1 MTDPHEVFPEGA
13 HAAARLAAIVESSED
28 AIVSKDS
35 DGTVLT
41 WNAGAER
48 IYGYSAAEIIGK
60 PMSLLL
66 PADRQ
71 DEEADILDQLR
82 RGERVNHFETTRV
95 RKDGRII
102 HVSLTIS
109 PVRDESGSILGASHI
124 ARDITERKQFEE
136 QLRQTQRLESL
147 GVLAGG
153 IAHDFNNLLT
163 GVLGNASIAS
173 EILSPGSAAQPLLRD
188 ITKATQRL
196 SDLTRQLLAYSGKGT
211 LAFAPVNIS
220 ELVREISALIQA
232 SIPKSVHVRLQL
244 DDQVPLVNADPSQ
257 LQQIVMNLII
267 NGAEA
272 VPGGELGTVTV
283 STSVQQVDEQY
294 IRTVFSPGQVHPGR
308 FVCLEVHD
316 SGKGMDAGTVS
327 RIFDPFF
334 RTKAQ
339 GRGLGLAA
347 VLGIAQSHNGAIKV
361 YSQPGKGTTFKVLLP
376 AMAEEATRPSSARVG
391 LRGTGL
397 VLVIDDEEIVRN
409 VAKTA
414 LELYGYNVLI
424 AEDGQQGIELYE
436 RMADEIRVV
445 VLDLMMPRM
454 NGEETYRRL
463 RLIRPDVKVILSS
476 GYNDIEAL
484 SKFSGKDLAGF
495 LKKPFTAAQ
504 LGEVIKQA
512 FGEQSGASR

>member
-1 MTDPHEVFPEGA
+1 
-13 HAAARLAAIVESSED
+13 
-28 AIVSKDS
+28 
-35 DGTVLT
+35 
-41 WNAGAER
+41 
-48 IYGYSAAEIIGK
+48 
-60 PMSLLL
+60 
-66 PADRQ
+66 
-71 DEEADILDQLR
+71 
-82 RGERVNHFETTRV
+82 
-95 RKDGRII
+95 
-102 HVSLTIS
+102 
-109 PVRDESGSILGASHI
+109 
-124 ARDITERKQFEE
+124 
-136 QLRQTQRLESL
+136 
-147 GVLAGG
+147 
-153 IAHDFNNLLT
+153 
-163 GVLGNASIAS
+163 
-173 EILSPGSAAQPLLRD
+173 
-188 ITKATQRL
+188 
-196 SDLTRQLLAYSGKGT
+196 
-211 LAFAPVNIS
+211 
-220 ELVREISALIQA
+220 
-232 SIPKSVHVRLQL
+232 VRLQL
-244 DDQVPLVNADPSQ
+244 DDQVPLVKADPSQ
-257 LQQIVMNLII
+257 LQQIIMNLII

-272 VPGGELGTVTV
+272 VPEGELGTVTV

-294 IRTVFSPGQVHPGR
+294 IRTVFSPDEVRPGR

-334 RTKAQ
+334 TTKAQ

-347 VLGIAQSHNGAIKV
+347 VLGIVRSHNGGIKV

-376 AMAEEATRPSSARVG
+376 AMAEEATRLSSAREDLCG
-391 LRGTGL
+391 SGL
-397 VLVIDDEEIVRN
+397 VLFIDDEEIVRK

-476 GYNDIEAL
+476 GYNDMEAL
-484 SKFSGKDLAGF
+484 SRFSGKDLAAF

-504 LGEVIKQA
+504 LGEAIKQA

>member
-1 MTDPHEVFPEGA
+1 MRDPHEVSPEGA
-13 HAAARLAAIVESSED
+13 NAAARLAAIVESSQD
-28 AIVSKDS
+28 AIISKDS
-35 DGTVLT
+35 DGTVRT

-48 IYGYSAAEIIGK
+48 IYGYRAAEIIGK
-60 PMSLLL
+60 SISLLL
-66 PADRQ
+66 PPDRQ
-71 DEEADILDQLR
+71 NEETDILDRLR
-82 RGERVNHFETTRV
+82 RGERVTHFETTRV
-95 RKDGRII
+95 RKDGGII

-109 PVRDESGSILGASHI
+109 PVRDESGNILGASHI

-173 EILSPGSAAQPLLRD
+173 EILSPGSPAQPLLRD

-232 SIPKSVHVRLQL
+232 SIPKNVHVRLQL
-244 DDQVPLVNADPSQ
+244 HDQVPLVNADPSQ

-272 VPGGELGTVTV
+272 VPKGELGTVTV

-294 IRTVFSPGQVHPGR
+294 IRTVFSPGQVQPGR

-316 SGKGMDAGTVS
+316 SGSGMDAGTLS

-334 RTKAQ
+334 TTKAQ

-347 VLGIAQSHNGAIKV
+347 VLGIAQSHRGAIKV

-376 AMAEEATRPSSARVG
+376 AMAEESPRPSSARED

-397 VLVIDDEEIVRN
+397 VLFIDDEEIVRK

-424 AEDGQQGIELYE
+424 AEDGEQGIELYE
-436 RMADEIRVV
+436 RMADEIRLV

-454 NGEETYRRL
+454 NGEDTYRHL

-476 GYNDIEAL
+476 GYNDIQAR
-484 SKFSGKDLAGF
+484 STFSGKELAGF
-495 LKKPFTAAQ
+495 LKKPFTAAE

-512 FGEQSGASR
+512 LG